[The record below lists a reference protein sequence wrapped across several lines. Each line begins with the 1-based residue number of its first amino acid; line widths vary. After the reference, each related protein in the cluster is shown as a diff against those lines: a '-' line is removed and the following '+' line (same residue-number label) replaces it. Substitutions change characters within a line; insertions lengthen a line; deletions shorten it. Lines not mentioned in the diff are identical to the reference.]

1 MRSAV
6 EESPVQSKRA
16 GAPEGRELTQLQA
29 RIDEARALL
38 VRLEHQAVE
47 FEEEHQRQEAAGLVE
62 ANEHLV
68 LAFLRAQ
75 TDAETAARD
84 IAHRMLAAELRLE
97 SQRLGEENRQIKE
110 ASRLKGEFLANV
122 SHELRTPL
130 NAIIGFSELLRLS
143 ATPTSPPNLEYLGHI
158 YDSGE
163 NLLNLINSLLDLAKV
178 GAGKLEFHP
187 EPVKL
192 TQAVE
197 EVVDLLQPA
206 IHRNFVVIRTQI
218 DSNINDVVI
227 DKARL
232 KQALSNYL
240 TNAIKFSRRG
250 GIVTVRGLAVGD
262 DCFRLEV
269 EDSGIGISPAN
280 QARLFVNFVQIDGS
294 SARNPDGTGLGLALT
309 RSLVEAQGGSVGVRS
324 AFGVGSVFHFVL
336 KRNAIMADP
345 TAGATPA
352 PEGATAPDP
361 GQL

>member
-6 EESPVQSKRA
+6 EENPVPSKRA
-16 GAPEGRELTQLQA
+16 AGPEGRELAQLHA

-38 VRLEHQAVE
+38 VRLEQQAVE
-47 FEEEHQRQEAAGLVE
+47 VEEEHQRQEAAGLVE

-68 LAFLRAQ
+68 LALLRAQ
-75 TDAETAARD
+75 KDAETAARE
-84 IAHRMLAAELRLE
+84 IAHRVLAAELRLE

-110 ASRLKGEFLANV
+110 ASRLKGEFLANM

-130 NAIIGFSELLRLS
+130 NAIIGFSDLLRS
-143 ATPTSPPNLEYLGHI
+143 GATPTSSPRYLEYLGHI

-163 NLLNLINSLLDLAKV
+163 SLLNLINSLLDLAKV
-178 GAGKLEFHP
+178 GSGKLEFHP
-187 EPVKL
+187 EPVEL
-192 TQAVE
+192 TEAVE

-206 IHRNFVVIRTQI
+206 IHRNSVVIRTQI

-250 GIVTVRGLAVGD
+250 GIVTVRGLAAGD
-262 DCFRLEV
+262 DSFRIEV

-280 QARLFVNFVQIDGS
+280 QARLFVNFMQIDGS
-294 SARNPDGTGLGLALT
+294 SARNHDGTGLGLALT

-336 KRNAIMADP
+336 KRNAVLADP
-345 TAGATPA
+345 TADASPA

-361 GQL
+361 A